1 MEERRGERTMN
12 EKKLEYLI
20 NYEYDINNI
29 KTINNFSET
38 LKSLAE
44 HDVQFASEEDFM
56 RNKQEIKLLLLKI
69 VKMFDELIH
78 LIYLL
83 NCMYGRSKK

>member
-1 MEERRGERTMN
+1 MN

-83 NCMYGRSKK
+83 NCIYGRSKNNKR

>member
-1 MEERRGERTMN
+1 MN

-69 VKMFDELIH
+69 VKMFDELMH
-78 LIYLL
+78 LVYLL
-83 NCMYGRSKK
+83 NCLYGRSKK

>member
-1 MEERRGERTMN
+1 MN

-44 HDVQFASEEDFM
+44 HDVQFASAEDFM

-83 NCMYGRSKK
+83 NCIYGRSKK

>member
-1 MEERRGERTMN
+1 MN

>member
-1 MEERRGERTMN
+1 MN

-44 HDVQFASEEDFM
+44 HDVQFANEEDFM
-56 RNKQEIKLLLLKI
+56 RNKQEKKLLLLKI

>member
-1 MEERRGERTMN
+1 MN

-20 NYEYDINNI
+20 NYECDINNI

-38 LKSLAE
+38 LESLAE

-56 RNKQEIKLLLLKI
+56 RNKQEIRLLLLKI
-69 VKMFDELIH
+69 VKIFDELIH

>member
-1 MEERRGERTMN
+1 MN

-44 HDVQFASEEDFM
+44 HDAQFASEEDFM

-78 LIYLL
+78 LINY
-83 NCMYGRSKK
+83 MYGMSKK

>member
-1 MEERRGERTMN
+1 MN

-38 LKSLAE
+38 LESLAE
-44 HDVQFASEEDFM
+44 HDIQFASEEDFM

>member
-1 MEERRGERTMN
+1 MN

-38 LKSLAE
+38 LESLAE